1 MSGYGTQMK
10 MDKQTK
16 PQYNTCGACGT
27 EIARTEVLCKGC
39 ILGECDERDY
49 SDERLQEIML

>member
-39 ILGECDERDY
+39 ILGECDE
-49 SDERLQEIML
+49 SDSRNH